1 MKATGIIRKIDELG
15 RIVIPKEIRRT
26 LHIRETDSMEI
37 FTDDDGATA
46 LENTILSLN
55 ILKKYS
61 SMGDSIKFAKDYA
74 ESMARMSGHSVCIT
88 DKEQIIAAAGAE
100 KKELME
106 QKLSQELEDAIHE
119 RKKVCAAKNDKEY
132 VNVTDNSSHSF
143 HAEIISPIISAGD
156 VLGAVIMLSNNEK
169 TQLSGTEQKLTETA
183 ADFIGRHMEE

>member
-37 FTDDDGATA
+37 FTDDDGA
-46 LENTILSLN
+46 I

-143 HAEIISPIISAGD
+143 HAEIISPIISTGD